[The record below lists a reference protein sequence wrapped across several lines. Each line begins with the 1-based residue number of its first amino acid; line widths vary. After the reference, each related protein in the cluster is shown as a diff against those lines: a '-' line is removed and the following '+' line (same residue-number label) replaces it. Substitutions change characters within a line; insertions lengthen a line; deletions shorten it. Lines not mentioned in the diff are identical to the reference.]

1 MSMCR
6 PTRCKVKRGIILG
19 VASLA
24 LASPGMSQQQPRAH
38 ESPSASRKHVFVNGK
53 PLPANKIIVKDGIS
67 YVDASALSEALG
79 ATVHS
84 EEAGLLIR
92 ADQPTCNCEKATP
105 LVEGEHFSEQ
115 FRSDVAR
122 VPDEIESLRAVV
134 LKKEKVPLGPRFD
147 DIDHQLSLSTVHVQ
161 TDADMAVYYALSY
174 ANNALA
180 IAYYKESRGV
190 SSDEAQKNLLD
201 SMMCSMESK
210 FALMKGTLLPGGSC
224 SVFKRMES
232 QGSSKPPSPE

>member
-1 MSMCR
+1 
-6 PTRCKVKRGIILG
+6 VKRALLLS

-24 LASPGMSQQQPRAH
+24 LASPGMSQQPSRSH
-38 ESPSASRKHVFVNGK
+38 ESASAARKHVFVNGK
-53 PLPANKIIVKDGIS
+53 PLPANELIVKDGIT
-67 YVDASALSEALG
+67 YVDASALAQALG
-79 ATVHS
+79 ASVQS

-92 ADQPTCNCEKATP
+92 ADQPACDCDKATP
-105 LVEGEHFSEQ
+105 VVEGEHFSEQ

-190 SSDEAQKNLLD
+190 ASDEAQKNLLD

-232 QGSSKPPSPE
+232 QLAPKPAESPE